1 MDNPLLRL
9 LSPQPMQYQ
18 QGSGAMPVMQQPQM
32 QPQQMAPNKG
42 MNFMRDLVA
51 GALLS
56 YGGAGISPVLY
67 GQERRRDRE
76 EEMFAQQQEMAT
88 KNKTV
93 EYFKKLD
100 PELAV
105 AIENGV
111 IDGGTA
117 YKIWTDKQKVA
128 QPDYPSSYDE
138 YLLAQKD
145 PRYAEM
151 LRNKS
156 PATNV
161 TVNNQG
167 QPVPGDIKLRERLD
181 TAQGDLWATYLKQ
194 GATSAQ
200 MMRDLDMMDELA
212 KQAPQGPL
220 AGRLAQAFPG
230 FSSAGDAFNSI
241 RSRVAPSLRVEG
253 SGSTSDIEYAGM
265 LNSLPALQND
275 PRANPIISQVM
286 RQKAKIDVERAQIIS
301 GYQQGQIPAEEARA
315 RIAELDQ
322 RSIMTPEMKSML
334 SGVSLPQGVTE
345 EDIQFTMQKHGI
357 SREEVLRRLGQ

>member
-18 QGSGAMPVMQQPQM
+18 RGSGAMPVMPQPQM

-56 YGGAGISPVLY
+56 YGGAGVAPVLA
-67 GQERRRDRE
+67 GQQQRRRRE
-76 EEMFAQQQEMAT
+76 EEMLAQQAEQQRQNQTAA
-88 KNKTV
+88 
-93 EYFKKLD
+93 YFRDKD
-100 PELAV
+100 PELAK
-105 AIENGV
+105 AIELGV
-111 IDGGTA
+111 IDGRSA
-117 YKIWTDKQKVA
+117 MSIWQQKQQGA
-128 QPDYPSSYDE
+128 EPDYPSSYRE
-138 YLLAQKD
+138 FILAQEN
-145 PRYAEM
+145 PEYAEM

-200 MMRDLDMMDELA
+200 LMRDLDMMDELA

-241 RSRVAPSLRVEG
+241 RTRVAPSLRVEG

-301 GYQQGQIPAEEARA
+301 GYQRGQIPAEEARA

-334 SGVSLPQGVTE
+334 SGAALPQGVTE